1 MHLPEVHKL
10 SLFSTMNK
18 ANTAPYFIMAAAAL
32 WALDGLFRTHL
43 TYSIPTTSIIFFE
56 HVLGFI
62 ILSPIII
69 KNFRWIKAINIDTWK
84 ALLLMTLVSTVL
96 GTLFFTEALARSFA
110 YNDYVTP
117 ILLQKLQPI
126 FVVIMSAIFLKEKL
140 SIRFLF
146 LAATALVGSYL
157 ISFGTSPISLSLDG
171 KELIYLLAI
180 GAAFCW
186 GTGTILSKKV
196 LDKVDFPLATALRF
210 LLAIPISFMFV
221 LMLKQSYDF
230 TQIASGDFLRFLI
243 IAGITGGAGALFLY
257 YWGLQNTQ
265 AKISTFAELTFPI
278 VSILIAITPLNPYG
292 SPQQISV
299 SNIVGI
305 LLLLASIVLITLENQ
320 AQKNEVHD

>member
-1 MHLPEVHKL
+1 
-10 SLFSTMNK
+10 MNK
-18 ANTAPYFIMAAAAL
+18 TNTAPYFIMAAAAL
-32 WALDGLFRTHL
+32 WALDGLFRTQL

-69 KNFRWIKAINIDTWK
+69 KNFRWIKAIKTETWK
-84 ALLLMTLVSTVL
+84 VIFLMTLVSTVL

-126 FVVIMSAIFLKEKL
+126 FVIIMSAIFLKEKL
-140 SIRFLF
+140 SVRFIF
-146 LAATALVGSYL
+146 LATTALMGSYL
-157 ISFGTSPISLSLDG
+157 ISFGTAPISLSFDG
-171 KELIYLLAI
+171 KEIIYLLAI

-196 LDKVDFPLATALRF
+196 LDKVEFPTATALRF
-210 LLAIPISFMFV
+210 LLAIPISFAFIF
-221 LMLKQSYDF
+221 MLKQSYDF
-230 TQIASGDFLRFLI
+230 TQIATGDFVRFLI

-265 AKISTFAELTFPI
+265 AKISTFAELMFPV

-292 SPQQISV
+292 SPQQISGP
-299 SNIVGI
+299 NIIGI
-305 LLLLASIVLITLENQ
+305 IILLASIILITLENH
-320 AQKNEVHD
+320 AQKNQVHD

>member
-1 MHLPEVHKL
+1 
-10 SLFSTMNK
+10 MNK
-18 ANTAPYFIMAAAAL
+18 TNTAPYFIMAAAAL
-32 WALDGLFRTHL
+32 WALDGLFRTQL
-43 TYSIPTTSIIFFE
+43 TRSIPTTSIIFFE

-69 KNFRWIKAINIDTWK
+69 KNFRWIKAIKVETWRMI
-84 ALLLMTLVSTVL
+84 LLMTLVSTVL

-126 FVVIMSAIFLKEKL
+126 FVIIMSAIFLKEKL

-157 ISFGTSPISLSLDG
+157 ISFGTAPISLSLDG

-196 LDKVDFPLATALRF
+196 LDKVEFPTATALRF
-210 LLAIPISFMFV
+210 LLAIPISFVFV

-230 TQIASGDFLRFLI
+230 TQIASGDFIRFLI

-292 SPQQISV
+292 SPQQMSGP
-299 SNIVGI
+299 NIVGI
-305 LLLLASIVLITLENQ
+305 LLLLASIILITLENR
-320 AQKNEVHD
+320 AQKNQIHD

>member
-1 MHLPEVHKL
+1 
-10 SLFSTMNK
+10 MNK
-18 ANTAPYFIMAAAAL
+18 TNTAPYFIMAAAAL
-32 WALDGLFRTHL
+32 WALDGLFRTQL

-69 KNFRWIKAINIDTWK
+69 KNFRWIKAIKTETWK
-84 ALLLMTLVSTVL
+84 VILLMTLVSTVL

-126 FVVIMSAIFLKEKL
+126 FVIIMSAIFLKEKL
-140 SIRFLF
+140 SVRFIF
-146 LAATALVGSYL
+146 LATTALMGSYL
-157 ISFGTSPISLSLDG
+157 ISFGTAPISLSFDG
-171 KELIYLLAI
+171 KEIIYLLAI

-196 LDKVDFPLATALRF
+196 LDKVEFPTATALRF
-210 LLAIPISFMFV
+210 LLAIPISFAFIF
-221 LMLKQSYDF
+221 MLKQSYDF
-230 TQIASGDFLRFLI
+230 TQIATGDFVRFLI

-265 AKISTFAELTFPI
+265 AKISTFAELMFPV

-292 SPQQISV
+292 SPQQISGP
-299 SNIVGI
+299 NIIGI
-305 LLLLASIVLITLENQ
+305 IILLASIILITLENH
-320 AQKNEVHD
+320 AQKNQVHD

>member
-1 MHLPEVHKL
+1 MDKVK
-10 SLFSTMNK
+10 
-18 ANTAPYFIMAAAAL
+18 TAPYFIMAAAAL
-32 WALDGLFRTHL
+32 WALDGLFRTQL

-62 ILSPIII
+62 ILSPIIV

-84 ALLLMTLVSTVL
+84 ALILMTLVSTVL

-126 FVVIMSAIFLKEKL
+126 FVIIMSAIFLKEKL

-146 LAATALVGSYL
+146 LAAIALVGSYL
-157 ISFGTSPISLSLDG
+157 ISFGTTPISLSLDG
-171 KELIYLLAI
+171 KELIYLLAL

-196 LDKVDFPLATALRF
+196 LDKVEFPLATALRF
-210 LLAIPISFMFV
+210 LLAIPISFVFV
-221 LMLKQSYDF
+221 LMLKQSYNF
-230 TQIASGDFLRFLI
+230 TQIASGDFIRFLI

-292 SPQQISV
+292 SPQQVSV

-305 LLLLASIVLITLENQ
+305 LLLFASIILITLENR

>member
-1 MHLPEVHKL
+1 
-10 SLFSTMNK
+10 MNK
-18 ANTAPYFIMAAAAL
+18 TNTAPYFIMAAAAL
-32 WALDGLFRTHL
+32 WALDGLFRTQL
-43 TYSIPTTSIIFFE
+43 TRSIPTTSIIFFE

-69 KNFRWIKAINIDTWK
+69 KNFRWIKAIKVETWRMI
-84 ALLLMTLVSTVL
+84 LLMTLVSTVL

-126 FVVIMSAIFLKEKL
+126 FVIIMSVIFLKEKL
-140 SIRFLF
+140 SIRFIF
-146 LAATALVGSYL
+146 LAVTALIGSYL
-157 ISFGTSPISLSLDG
+157 ISFGTAPISLSLDG

-196 LDKVDFPLATALRF
+196 LDKVEFPTATALRF
-210 LLAIPISFMFV
+210 LLAIPISFVFV

-230 TQIASGDFLRFLI
+230 TQIASGDFIRFLI

-292 SPQQISV
+292 SPQQISGP
-299 SNIVGI
+299 NIVGI
-305 LLLLASIVLITLENQ
+305 LLLLASIILITLENR
-320 AQKNEVHD
+320 AQKNQIHD

>member
-1 MHLPEVHKL
+1 
-10 SLFSTMNK
+10 MNK
-18 ANTAPYFIMAAAAL
+18 TNTAPYFIMAAAAL
-32 WALDGLFRTHL
+32 WALDGLFRTQL

-69 KNFRWIKAINIDTWK
+69 KNFRWIKAIKTETWK
-84 ALLLMTLVSTVL
+84 VILLMTLVSTVL

-126 FVVIMSAIFLKEKL
+126 FVIIMSAIFLKEKL
-140 SIRFLF
+140 SIRFIF
-146 LAATALVGSYL
+146 LATTALMGSYL
-157 ISFGTSPISLSLDG
+157 ISFGTAPISLSFDG
-171 KELIYLLAI
+171 KEIIYLLAI

-196 LDKVDFPLATALRF
+196 LDKVEFPTATALRF
-210 LLAIPISFMFV
+210 LLAIPISFAFIF
-221 LMLKQSYDF
+221 MLKQSYDF
-230 TQIASGDFLRFLI
+230 TQIATGDFVRFLI

-265 AKISTFAELTFPI
+265 AKISTFAELMFPV

-292 SPQQISV
+292 SPQQISGP
-299 SNIVGI
+299 NIIGI
-305 LLLLASIVLITLENQ
+305 IILLASIILITLENH
-320 AQKNEVHD
+320 AQKNQVHD

>member
-1 MHLPEVHKL
+1 
-10 SLFSTMNK
+10 
-18 ANTAPYFIMAAAAL
+18 MAAAAL
-32 WALDGLFRTHL
+32 WALDGLFRTQL

-69 KNFRWIKAINIDTWK
+69 KNFRWIKAIKIGTWK
-84 ALLLMTLVSTVL
+84 MILLMTLVSTVL

-110 YNDYVTP
+110 YNDYITP

-126 FVVIMSAIFLKEKL
+126 FVIIMSAIFLKEKL

-171 KELIYLLAI
+171 KEMIYLLAI

-210 LLAIPISFMFV
+210 LLAIPISFVFV
-221 LMLKQSYDF
+221 LVLKQSYDF
-230 TQIASGDFLRFLI
+230 TQIASGDFIRFLI

-292 SPQQISV
+292 SPQQISGP
-299 SNIVGI
+299 NIVGI
-305 LLLLASIVLITLENQ
+305 LLLIASILLITLENR
-320 AQKNEVHD
+320 AQKNQMHD

>member
-1 MHLPEVHKL
+1 
-10 SLFSTMNK
+10 MNK
-18 ANTAPYFIMAAAAL
+18 TNTAPYFIMAAAAL
-32 WALDGLFRTHL
+32 WALDGLFRTQL
-43 TYSIPTTSIIFFE
+43 TRSIPTTSIIFFE

-69 KNFRWIKAINIDTWK
+69 KNFRWIKAIKVETWRMI
-84 ALLLMTLVSTVL
+84 LLMTLVSTVL

-126 FVVIMSAIFLKEKL
+126 FVIIMSAIFLKEKL

-157 ISFGTSPISLSLDG
+157 ISFGTAPISLSLDG

-196 LDKVDFPLATALRF
+196 LDKVEFPTATALRF
-210 LLAIPISFMFV
+210 LLAIPISFVFV

-230 TQIASGDFLRFLI
+230 TQIASGDFIRFLI

-292 SPQQISV
+292 SPQQISGP
-299 SNIVGI
+299 NIVGI
-305 LLLLASIVLITLENQ
+305 LLLLASIILITLENR
-320 AQKNEVHD
+320 AQKNQIHD